1 MSRTIILLVA
11 LSAGTPGA
19 LAQSFDP
26 PPAAL
31 PDAPSETRVQGTVA
45 RDAPFAPLT
54 PREKF
59 MVATL
64 RTRRGSIF
72 LLSGF
77 QAGFSQA
84 IDRPEGFG
92 QGADGYG
99 RRYGAALANNLSFDF
114 FGRFAFPV
122 LLHQDP
128 RYFRAGSGSAGSRL
142 KYAVSRVLVTRTDS
156 GSQTFNSSQVMG
168 SLFSSALANAYYP
181 EEDRDAAGTFSRAGS
196 RLAWAA
202 AGNILREFWPD
213 IRRKIRPRNKPATPT
228 PSPPDSSVT
237 H

>member
-1 MSRTIILLVA
+1 M
-11 LSAGTPGA
+11 
-19 LAQSFDP
+19 D
-26 PPAAL
+26 
-31 PDAPSETRVQGTVA
+31 

-54 PREKF
+54 PRQKF
-59 MVATL
+59 TVATL
-64 RTRRGSIF
+64 RTTRGSVF
-72 LLSGF
+72 LLSGL

-114 FGRFAFPV
+114 FGRFAFPG

-142 KYAVSRVLVTRTDS
+142 KYSVSRTFVTRTDS
-156 GSQTFNSSQVMG
+156 GDETFNSSQVLG

-181 EEDRDAAGTFSRAGS
+181 EEDRDAAGTFSRAGA

-202 AGNILREFWPD
+202 AGNVLREFWPE
-213 IRRKIRPRNKPATPT
+213 IRRKLRRGNKPAASLAGPSSRIPT
-228 PSPPDSSVT
+228 SP
-237 H
+237 